1 MITFIRVLGV
11 LCMAG
16 CALAGPGAGP
26 PSRAPGGKAGVVRA
40 DGLVLKATAE
50 FWEDRMPMMP
60 VPKTPDDN
68 AGRFHAS
75 LKLGVANEGKKKV
88 AHFAVPEF
96 IVYYGGTTREFCRM
110 RPNPVGGSSVNPTV
124 APGSQVTL
132 EYSGV
137 PEKIA
142 ALKDSM
148 TVYGQAVVT
157 YGKGRRVSVLTSES
171 NVMITY

>member
-1 MITFIRVLGV
+1 MIMFKRVLAL
-11 LCMAG
+11 LCVAG

-26 PSRAPGGKAGVVRA
+26 PSCAPGGKAGVVRA

-60 VPKTPDDN
+60 APKTPDDN

-88 AHFAVPEF
+88 TSFAVSEF

-110 RPNPVGGSSVNPTV
+110 RPTPAGGSPVNPTV
-124 APGSQVTL
+124 SPGSQVTL

-137 PEKIA
+137 PEKIG

-148 TVYGQAVVT
+148 TVYGQAEVT
-157 YGKGRRVSVLTSES
+157 YGKGRRVFVLTSES
-171 NVMITY
+171 NVLITY

>member
-11 LCMAG
+11 LGLAG
-16 CALAGPGAGP
+16 CTLAGPGAGP
-26 PSRAPGGKAGVVRA
+26 PSRAPGGKAGVVKA

-50 FWEDRMPMMP
+50 FWEDRMPMRP

-75 LKLGVANEGKKKV
+75 LKLGVANEGKKMV
-88 AHFAVPEF
+88 ANFAVPEF

-110 RPNPVGGSSVNPTV
+110 SPTPSGGNPVNPTV

-137 PEKIA
+137 PEKIG

-148 TVYGQAVVT
+148 IVYGQAVVT
-157 YGKGRRVSVLTSES
+157 YGKGRRVSVLTPES

>member
-1 MITFIRVLGV
+1 MIKLNRVLAL
-11 LCMAG
+11 LCLAG
-16 CALAGPGAGP
+16 CALAGPGVGP

-75 LKLGVANEGKKKV
+75 LKLGVANEGKKKIASV
-88 AHFAVPEF
+88 AVPEF

-110 RPNPVGGSSVNPTV
+110 RPTPAGGSPVNPTV
-124 APGSQVTL
+124 AQGSQVTL

-137 PEKIA
+137 PEKIG

-157 YGKGRRVSVLTSES
+157 YGKGRRVSVLTPES
-171 NVMITY
+171 SVMITY